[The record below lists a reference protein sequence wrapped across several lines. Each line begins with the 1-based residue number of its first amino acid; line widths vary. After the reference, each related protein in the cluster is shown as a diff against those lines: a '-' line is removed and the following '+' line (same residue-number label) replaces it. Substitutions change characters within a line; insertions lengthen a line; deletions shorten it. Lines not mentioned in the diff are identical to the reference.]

1 MKNINNLK
9 TGMVT
14 SLIAVFF
21 LLTACNDDFLDTQPL
36 DKISSSA
43 TWSDGTLSEA
53 FVFSVYSYLGYGGF
67 EEQMQAVITDEAF
80 FTHAGRNIN
89 TFNEGSESPSN
100 IAWTSGTYAWRNM
113 YSAIRQAN
121 VAIANLPEAT
131 FEDQNLKDMLMGE
144 AHFLRAYYYHQ
155 LLRFYGGVP
164 IIDTPYTLDD
174 ELSIAR
180 NTFAETVDFIVAELD
195 KSASLLNGKDMAEG
209 RASRIAAMALKSRV
223 LLYAASDLHESSKA
237 PSGYGTDLHAYSGGQ
252 QARWQAA
259 QQAAKA
265 VLDIT
270 SGYKTDLT
278 EPVSHE
284 EGKANAVAISMGG
297 KSAVADA
304 GASSELIFVRTLS
317 SKYTPEDNWPLGGT
331 HFGVNNG
338 PNGYH
343 NWSGNPPIQQMVDDY
358 EMMDGSSF
366 DWDNTTHKA
375 DPYANRDPRFYAH
388 VLFDGAPWKPRPSDV
403 VAIDPYD
410 EIQTGYYDD
419 GNGGLI
425 NGVDTRESPI
435 ENWNGSR
442 TRYNLRKWID
452 PDPAIKENLTSHQVI
467 PWPFIRYAEVVLNY
481 VEASINLGQEDEA
494 RNWMNKTRFRVG
506 MPAVTESGPA
516 LLAKYINERRIELA
530 FEEHRY
536 HDARRW
542 LIAPETLGRGIE
554 KINVTATLKP
564 GKSPHVPYRHDK
576 AVYDYTYEVQNETSI
591 ENRSWKDKMYY
602 RPISRDEINKN
613 ELLVQNP
620 GYE

>member
-1 MKNINNLK
+1 MKKINNLK
-9 TGMVT
+9 TGVVT

-100 IAWTSGTYAWRNM
+100 VAWTSGTYAWRNM

-164 IIDTPYTLDD
+164 IIDSPYTLDD

-388 VLFDGAPWKPRPSDV
+388 VLYDGAPWKPRPSDV

-591 ENRSWKDKMYY
+591 ENRTWKDKMYY

>member
-1 MKNINNLK
+1 
-9 TGMVT
+9 MVT

-164 IIDTPYTLDD
+164 IIDSPYSLDD

-388 VLFDGAPWKPRPSDV
+388 VLYDGAPWKPRPSDV

-591 ENRSWKDKMYY
+591 ENRTWKDKMYY